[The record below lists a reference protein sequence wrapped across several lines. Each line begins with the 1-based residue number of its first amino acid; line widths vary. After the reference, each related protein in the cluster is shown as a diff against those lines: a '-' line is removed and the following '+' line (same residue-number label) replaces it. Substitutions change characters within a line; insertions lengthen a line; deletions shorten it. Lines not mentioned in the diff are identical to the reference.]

1 MLSVLLTGM
10 IRSKRNISIVLISI
24 PVIIWALANPTI
36 SKQVDYARER
46 LETMGAISEGDLT
59 ARGTL
64 QRLDFRSQKVMD
76 GWRESPLFGWGLSD
90 KGYEYLDDHVGNQS
104 VLALYGV
111 IGFVLL
117 NGFLIYF
124 AYMLMGLY
132 LRFPPGH
139 QYRDEVIVFVVFL
152 VGWFFIHS
160 TSGQQFS
167 FSGMPEKIIPQALF
181 FSFGALQFNK
191 SISTLNGKKV

>member
-1 MLSVLLTGM
+1 MALLSATRGWIISFSLVIMLSVLLTGM

-76 GWRESPLFGWGLSD
+76 GWRRVPCSGGDCQTKDMNILM
-90 KGYEYLDDHVGNQS
+90 
-104 VLALYGV
+104 
-111 IGFVLL
+111 I
-117 NGFLIYF
+117 
-124 AYMLMGLY
+124 ML
-132 LRFPPGH
+132 
-139 QYRDEVIVFVVFL
+139 EI
-152 VGWFFIHS
+152 
-160 TSGQQFS
+160 
-167 FSGMPEKIIPQALF
+167 
-181 FSFGALQFNK
+181 
-191 SISTLNGKKV
+191 KVYWLCMV